1 MLALQIF
8 LIAWAG
14 CVNGFAWPIACDA
27 GDDCLLLGA
36 CILDKSWTNA
46 YVVKESGS
54 QVESAFALTS
64 HDSFAAERKGD

>member
-27 GDDCLLLGA
+27 GMIVFCSA
-36 CILDKSWTNA
+36 HASWTNP
-46 YVVKESGS
+46 G
-54 QVESAFALTS
+54 QMPTS
-64 HDSFAAERKGD
+64 